1 MDLKKVSGGDSA
13 HHLAA
18 PIYKGHLY
26 VDKNPLKHA
35 DIYKKVESKKA
46 EAKKSKSKKAT
57 EKKTQK
63 KRKLEKK
70 NEFYFI

>member
-1 MDLKKVSGGDSA
+1 MDLKKINGGDSA

-35 DIYKKVESKKA
+35 DIYKKVEAKKAESKKA
-46 EAKKSKSKKAT
+46 ERK
-57 EKKTQK
+57 KKTQK

>member
-1 MDLKKVSGGDSA
+1 MDLKKINGGDSA

-35 DIYKKVESKKA
+35 DIYKKVEAKKAEANKAESKKA
-46 EAKKSKSKKAT
+46 ERK
-57 EKKTQK
+57 KKTQK
-63 KRKLEKK
+63 KKK
-70 NEFYFI
+70 T